1 MRVGFSFHRARASR
15 RARGRRRGNGGRD
28 EATAIARGVSSRGL
42 ERARGADESCVRRGV
57 DGDAFD
63 ESGRLTDD

>member
-1 MRVGFSFHRARASR
+1 MRVGVSFHRARASR

-42 ERARGADESCVRRGV
+42 ERARAARTNP
-57 DGDAFD
+57 AFD
-63 ESGRLTDD
+63 AAWMETRLTRAED